1 VVRVA
6 REERY
11 IAAQDAG
18 LYRDALG
25 VMPPSGLP
33 DAFLA
38 DVPDALRELAAR
50 HARANGPFPTAELS
64 ARYGVDM
71 SSPLRELEAGALLV
85 RGELRPTSDPRA
97 RPGEREWCDPEV
109 LRRLRRASLAVLRRE
124 IEPAERRALAV
135 FLPSWQG
142 VDRHAAAGAGVERL
156 REILVA
162 LQGLALPVELWER
175 AVLPRR
181 VGAYS
186 TSWLDQLCAA
196 GEIVW
201 VGAGAIARRSGRVA
215 LYFRDDAP
223 AIGPPAAAAKLD
235 APAEREHE
243 LIRERLRAAPCFF
256 GDLAAEIEGPV
267 EALQEALWDLVWAG
281 EITNDAWAPL
291 RAPRLAL
298 ARGSASQRAWA
309 ANPRSGRRF
318 APAIR
323 ASRAQTR
330 APVQGRWSL
339 VAPLFEPLP
348 DAAARRRT
356 LAELLLERYGILT
369 RELVLAEGVQG
380 GFAALYDSLAQL
392 ETLGVCRRG
401 YFIEGLGGAQF
412 ALPGAVERLRAQRDL
427 DDAPPLVLAASDPA
441 QPFGA
446 ALPWPNPKDARSAG
460 GARAEGRRPARIA
473 GAHVVLV
480 GADVACY
487 VEAGGRG
494 LQTFVSGEPLRLALS
509 VLADAVRAGRIRKLE
524 LERIDGEPVLGG
536 PTEPLLVELGFRSGP
551 RRLTLSA

>member
-1 VVRVA
+1 
-6 REERY
+6 
-11 IAAQDAG
+11 
-18 LYRDALG
+18 
-25 VMPPSGLP
+25 
-33 DAFLA
+33 
-38 DVPDALRELAAR
+38 
-50 HARANGPFPTAELS
+50 
-64 ARYGVDM
+64 
-71 SSPLRELEAGALLV
+71 
-85 RGELRPTSDPRA
+85 
-97 RPGEREWCDPEV
+97 
-109 LRRLRRASLAVLRRE
+109 
-124 IEPAERRALAV
+124 
-135 FLPSWQG
+135 
-142 VDRHAAAGAGVERL
+142 
-156 REILVA
+156 
-162 LQGLALPVELWER
+162 
-175 AVLPRR
+175 
-181 VGAYS
+181 
-186 TSWLDQLCAA
+186 
-196 GEIVW
+196 VW

-223 AIGPPAAAAKLD
+223 AIGPPAAAAKLE
-235 APAEREHE
+235 APAEPEHE

-256 GDLAAEIEGPV
+256 GDLAGEIDVPV

-298 ARGSASQRAWA
+298 TRGPASARAWT

-330 APVQGRWSL
+330 AGVQGRWSL
-339 VAPLFEPLP
+339 VAPLFEPLADP
-348 DAAARRRT
+348 LARRRT

-427 DDAPPLVLAASDPA
+427 GDAPALVLAAADPA

-446 ALPWPNPKDARSAG
+446 ALAWPGAG
-460 GARAEGRRPARIA
+460 GADGARSEGRRPARVA

-480 GADVACY
+480 GAEVACY

-494 LQTFVSGEPLRLALS
+494 LLTFVSGEPLRVALGA
-509 VLADAVRAGRIRKLE
+509 LADAVRGGRIRKLE

-536 PTEPLLVELGFRSGP
+536 PAEALLIELGFRSGP